1 MNRIYL
7 DNAATTPLL
16 PAVLE
21 AMLSLFEETF
31 GNPSSTHATGR
42 AARAAVEQARR
53 LIAGHIGA
61 EPGEIVFTSGGT
73 EANNM
78 VLKCAVH
85 DFGIRHLVTSPAEH
99 SCVRNAT
106 LAIERDVPGVRIHW
120 LEVDQ
125 HGRVTP
131 DVLDRALATLN
142 GEPAL
147 VSLMHAN
154 NEIGTLH
161 DIESLGS
168 VCRTHGARFHSDTV
182 QTIGHMPLDVSELPI
197 DYVSAS
203 AHKLHGPKGSG
214 FVYMRGDQRTSPLI
228 HGGGQERGA
237 RSGTENPAGIVGLAT
252 ALDLA
257 LTRLAHEP
265 THVRALRERLR
276 DGILRVAPN
285 ARILGHPTEVVDHV
299 LSVGFCT
306 ASAGPMVG
314 FQLDMQGVDVSGG
327 SACSSGAQ
335 TRSHVLQAIG
345 LDDDYTAVRF
355 SFSHLNTTDEVDR
368 VIQAV
373 RAITAQPA
381 KA

>member
-1 MNRIYL
+1 MNRIYF

-16 PAVLE
+16 PEVLD
-21 AMLSLFEETF
+21 AMLPLLQDVY

-42 AARAAVEQARR
+42 AARAQIEQARR
-53 LIAGHIGA
+53 TVAGHIGA

-78 VLKCAVH
+78 VLKCGVH
-85 DFGIRHLVTSPAEH
+85 DFGIRHLLTSPAEH

-106 LAIERDVPGVRIHW
+106 LAIERDVPGVEIHW
-120 LEVDQ
+120 LGTDEY
-125 HGRVTP
+125 GRVAP
-131 DVLDRALATLN
+131 DVLDQALASLN

-161 DIESLGS
+161 DIEALGT

-182 QTIGHMPLDVSELPI
+182 QTIGHMPLDVSELPV

-214 FVYMRGDQRTSPLI
+214 FIYMRGDQRTSPLI

-257 LTRLAHEP
+257 IRRLANAP
-265 THVRALRERLR
+265 IHVRSLRERLR

-285 ARILGHPTEVVDHV
+285 VRILGHPTEVVDHV

-327 SACSSGAQ
+327 SACASGAQ
-335 TRSHVLQAIG
+335 TRSHVLEAIG

-368 VIQAV
+368 VIDAV
-373 RAITAQPA
+373 RTITVQPA
-381 KA
+381 QA